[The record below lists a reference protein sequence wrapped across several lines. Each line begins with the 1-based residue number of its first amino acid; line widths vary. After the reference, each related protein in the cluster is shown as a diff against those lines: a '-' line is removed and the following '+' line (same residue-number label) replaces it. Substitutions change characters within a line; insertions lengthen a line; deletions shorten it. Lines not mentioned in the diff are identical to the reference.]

1 MQATEKITEL
11 TEEKKKLEK
20 EQTKLLATNVEMAI
34 ETKKLLL
41 LQKEWKQEKSDL
53 LAANSEFAEE
63 VERLY
68 KAEENWE
75 VEKEEAKREAEATRA
90 GLQQELVELG
100 REVER
105 ERSRWE
111 EEVNSLKERLLVRQE
126 QEEVDNQWQEERRE
140 LEQRLEEVRGQV
152 EVEKAKREEAEEMV
166 GRLSQELESEEKEL
180 MEVKAAFVE
189 LSRKYTEGEELTK
202 LKDNVDQMKAE
213 NFENIIENEELKKK
227 LAASQEKSDKM
238 KKELEKVKA
247 EKKRLDLSSKRE
259 RECEGERRREREEL
273 ESAKSDLRVEREKVV
288 KFKIIS
294 IVIQNLIRSIE
305 LLMRRR

>member
-111 EEVNSLKERLLVRQE
+111 EEVTSLQERLLVRQE
-126 QEEVDNQWQEERRE
+126 QQEVDNQWQEERGE

-166 GRLSQELESEEKEL
+166 GRLSHELESEEKEL

-213 NFENIIENEELKKK
+213 NFENIIENEELRKK

-273 ESAKSDLRVEREKVV
+273 ESAKSDLRVEREKVG
-288 KFKIIS
+288 KFKVIS
-294 IVIQNLIRSIE
+294 ILSENLIRSIE

>member
-111 EEVNSLKERLLVRQE
+111 VMKDRSCPSAISHSLSLCSLAEVQLPQP
-126 QEEVDNQWQEERRE
+126 
-140 LEQRLEEVRGQV
+140 
-152 EVEKAKREEAEEMV
+152 
-166 GRLSQELESEEKEL
+166 
-180 MEVKAAFVE
+180 
-189 LSRKYTEGEELTK
+189 
-202 LKDNVDQMKAE
+202 
-213 NFENIIENEELKKK
+213 I
-227 LAASQEKSDKM
+227 
-238 KKELEKVKA
+238 
-247 EKKRLDLSSKRE
+247 
-259 RECEGERRREREEL
+259 
-273 ESAKSDLRVEREKVV
+273 
-288 KFKIIS
+288 
-294 IVIQNLIRSIE
+294 
-305 LLMRRR
+305 

>member
-75 VEKEEAKREAEATRA
+75 VEKEEAKREAEAARA

-100 REVER
+100 TAA
-105 ERSRWE
+105 
-111 EEVNSLKERLLVRQE
+111 
-126 QEEVDNQWQEERRE
+126 DGAG
-140 LEQRLEEVRGQV
+140 RGGPLPSN
-152 EVEKAKREEAEEMV
+152 R
-166 GRLSQELESEEKEL
+166 GR
-180 MEVKAAFVE
+180 
-189 LSRKYTEGEELTK
+189 
-202 LKDNVDQMKAE
+202 
-213 NFENIIENEELKKK
+213 
-227 LAASQEKSDKM
+227 
-238 KKELEKVKA
+238 
-247 EKKRLDLSSKRE
+247 
-259 RECEGERRREREEL
+259 
-273 ESAKSDLRVEREKVV
+273 
-288 KFKIIS
+288 
-294 IVIQNLIRSIE
+294 
-305 LLMRRR
+305 